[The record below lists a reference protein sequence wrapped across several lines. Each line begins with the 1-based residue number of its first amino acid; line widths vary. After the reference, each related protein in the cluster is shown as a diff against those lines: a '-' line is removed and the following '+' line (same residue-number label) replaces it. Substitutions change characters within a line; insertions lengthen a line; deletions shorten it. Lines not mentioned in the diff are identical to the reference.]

1 MRAIVGTD
9 VPAFIAS
16 GATHAPGAV
25 PDPGATAGTT
35 RYLREDATWDVPAGG
50 SGGDLPGPA
59 LPSSSYY
66 WIAGV
71 LLGNAS
77 FTNTSGGGANAAYV
91 FPFRVPKAISI
102 TELGFYNSSI
112 SGSAACA
119 IYADNAGTPGVLV
132 VAQPKTAVSASG
144 LAVSAVSAT
153 LQPNTDYWALIGAT
167 AAGNVQGFFASFCN
181 VGIGVVPPTTV
192 YSGYTLNLTS
202 GWSALPTT
210 LVGAALTP
218 SSTPSLPCVY
228 YH

>member
-1 MRAIVGTD
+1 MGFPTPTFDTITLDGSQTAATFLAAPAAAAGAPSMRAIVGTD

-112 SGSAACA
+112 SGSSGAW
-119 IYADNAGTPGVLV
+119 GTRRGAWQHFAPWHCCTGVEGCI
-132 VAQPKTAVSASG
+132 P
-144 LAVSAVSAT
+144 
-153 LQPNTDYWALIGAT
+153 W
-167 AAGNVQGFFASFCN
+167 F
-181 VGIGVVPPTTV
+181 
-192 YSGYTLNLTS
+192 
-202 GWSALPTT
+202 
-210 LVGAALTP
+210 
-218 SSTPSLPCVY
+218 
-228 YH
+228 